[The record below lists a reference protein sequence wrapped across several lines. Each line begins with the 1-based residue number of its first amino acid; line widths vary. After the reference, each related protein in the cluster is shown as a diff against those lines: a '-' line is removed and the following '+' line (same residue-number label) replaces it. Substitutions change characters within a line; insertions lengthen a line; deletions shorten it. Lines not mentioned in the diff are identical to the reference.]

1 MKSAMRRSVLSSLVC
16 AAMAAGL
23 TMIAPLAHA
32 SKDKPE
38 IGFCIDDL
46 RVERWSRDRDYFVA
60 AATKLGAKVS
70 VQSADAS
77 EARQISQIENLISRG
92 VDVIVIVPFNSK
104 TLGNVVAEAH
114 KAGIKVVSY
123 DRLILDADVD
133 AYISFDNEKVGEL
146 QAQGVYNAQP
156 KGNYF
161 LLGGAPT
168 DNNAKMLR
176 EGQLKVLKP
185 AIDRGDVKIVG
196 QQWVPEWSA
205 ATALRITEDALTAN
219 NNKIDA
225 IVASNDGT
233 AGGAIQALAAQKMA
247 GKVPVSGQDADLAAV
262 KRVIAGTQTMTVYK
276 PLKLIAGEAAK
287 LAVDLAKGDK
297 PSYNAKYDNG
307 KKQVDTVLLQPTL
320 LTKSNVDVV
329 IKDGFY
335 TQAQLAGN

>member
-1 MKSAMRRSVLSSLVC
+1 MKSSIRRSVLSSLVC
-16 AAMAAGL
+16 AAMCAGFSL
-23 TMIAPLAHA
+23 AAPLAHA

-123 DRLILDADVD
+123 DRLVLDADVD

-176 EGQLKVLKP
+176 EGQMKVLKP
-185 AIDRGDVKIVG
+185 AVDRGDIKIVG

-205 ATALRITEDALTAN
+205 STALRITEDALTAN

-233 AGGAIQALAAQKMA
+233 AGGAIQALAAQKLA

-262 KRVIAGTQTMTVYK
+262 KRLVAGTQTMTVYK
-276 PLKLIAGEAAK
+276 PLKLIAGDAAK

-297 PSYNAKYDNG
+297 PAFNAKYDNG

-335 TQAQLAGN
+335 SQAQLAGN

>member
-1 MKSAMRRSVLSSLVC
+1 MKFKTRRTVLGSLVC
-16 AAMAAGL
+16 TAMVASL
-23 TMIAPLAHA
+23 SLMAPLAHA
-32 SKDKPE
+32 SKDHPE

-60 AATKLGAKVS
+60 AAEKLGAKVS

-77 EARQISQIENLISRG
+77 EERQISQIENLISRG

-104 TLGNVVAEAH
+104 TLGNVVAEAK

-123 DRLILDADVD
+123 DRLILDADID
-133 AYISFDNEKVGEL
+133 AYISFDNEKVGEM
-146 QAQGVYNAQP
+146 QAQGVFDARP

-176 EGQLKVLKP
+176 EGQLKVLQP
-185 AIDRGDVKIVG
+185 AIDRGDIKVVG

-205 ATALRITEDALTAN
+205 ATALRIMEDALTAN

-225 IVASNDGT
+225 VVASNDGT
-233 AGGAIQALAAQKMA
+233 AGGAIQALAAQNMA
-247 GKVPVSGQDADLAAV
+247 GKVPISGQDADLAAV
-262 KRVIAGTQTMTVYK
+262 KRVMAGTQTMTVYK

-287 LAVDLAKGDK
+287 LSVALAKGEK
-297 PSYNAKYDNG
+297 PAFNAQYDNG
-307 KKQVDTVLLQPTL
+307 KKKVDTVLLKPIM
-320 LTKSNVDVV
+320 LTKSNIDIVV
-329 IKDGFY
+329 KDGFY
-335 TQAQLAGN
+335 TQAQLASQ